1 MNNKSK
7 KKIHRD
13 FGESAKDHRDISKP
27 KPSPSPR
34 PINNKPKQTEKS

>member
-27 KPSPSPR
+27 KVLVLIKISQS
-34 PINNKPKQTEKS
+34 KQKKAR

>member
-27 KPSPSPR
+27 KPSPSP
-34 PINNKPKQTEKS
+34 NKNKPKQTEKS